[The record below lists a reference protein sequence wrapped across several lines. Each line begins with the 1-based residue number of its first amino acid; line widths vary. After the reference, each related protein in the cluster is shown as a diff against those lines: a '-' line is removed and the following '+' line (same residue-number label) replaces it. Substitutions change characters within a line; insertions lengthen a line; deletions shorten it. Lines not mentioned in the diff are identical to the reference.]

1 MNGGDGVS
9 FPSGTYTSSGVSNYA
24 LCQRY
29 DSSNGC
35 TALYDAFTANTQQS
49 LRFTYSYGV
58 GSGGPGDV
66 TGSCMSG
73 GESSGYKETILDWS
87 ANGGVSQWGA
97 CSGNSC
103 GFSQS
108 YNEQLPSTYTS
119 YPLISITSSTA
130 ASWQIMMGSAYSI
143 SAIITDGSS
152 TLTPLVTMSSYP
164 DLSISPSSCNLD
176 SSNPSTSSCTFIIT
190 PYSGTSDYSFWNAL
204 NESNSSVNGNNPLII
219 SNNNIFLNFSATN
232 NARINGSASPL
243 VMSNINGSIITP
255 YIYLPQT
262 GQTPILPINP
272 APTGSDGDIH
282 AGIPWAYVSSGNT
295 TPNPRFTDDGCQVT
309 DNLTGLIW
317 IKDPSTVNSG
327 NALTWYDALTTAAS
341 GTWCGQ
347 TAGSWR
353 MPNFN
358 EAMSLLNFAVVD
370 NSTWLNNQNFNNISR
385 LDHYWI
391 STTIA
396 GNNAYVFTMIFSS
409 SVFGTN
415 GIDKPNPIGKL
426 FPVRGTTTTPALVPQ
441 TGQTPTLPYTAT
453 AGSDGALQEGTAWPS
468 PRFTTGSG
476 PESNCVTDKLTGL
489 TWVRDPSTINS
500 ATKLPWSS
508 ALYIVGSGNWCGYS
522 DWRVPNINEFRSL
535 LNYAYSNSSAW
546 LMYGTGDST
555 SPNCDGACFINI
567 SNNRYWTSTT
577 NPSNI
582 SSALCLDIQGGGYSN
597 FPKDGTVEDWDPIPR
612 YDCAAWAVRGGR
624 QLKRA
629 KIKAGQLPSLFY
641 IRIRLFQRF
650 QSRWLLLAHHHA
662 YHDDLLQLT

>member
-1 MNGGDGVS
+1 MKNTFIKLTFTLATALALDACNGSNSASSSTIKIQSSSLQQYIDSLTYTSINSKQVNTPPITHQQS
-9 FPSGTYTSSGVSNYA
+9 FITPGGLTINSIDIKFYSGANCSDLLAYTKTLNGSIVNPVIPSAGTYTSSNASNNA
-24 LCQRY
+24 LCGDYVNNQ
-29 DSSNGC
+29 SVGC
-35 TALYDAFTANTQQS
+35 LGLYSDMSAGTMRSMQ
-49 LRFTYSYGV
+49 FTYNVINGYGGSSSIV
-58 GSGGPGDV
+58 GECMYNQNATIGSTAGVEGIANWSPLTLNSGKNQK
-66 TGSCMSG
+66 SSLSSEISAACSG
-73 GESSGYKETILDWS
+73 GE
-87 ANGGVSQWGA
+87 
-97 CSGNSC
+97 C
-103 GFSQS
+103 GFSQ
-108 YNEQLPSTYTS
+108 
-119 YPLISITSSTA
+119 
-130 ASWQIMMGSAYSI
+130 AYSV
-143 SAIITDGSS
+143 D
-152 TLTPLVTMSSYP
+152 
-164 DLSISPSSCNLD
+164 
-176 SSNPSTSSCTFIIT
+176 IT
-190 PYSGTSDYSFWNAL
+190 PPA
-204 NESNSSVNGNNPLII
+204 
-219 SNNNIFLNFSATN
+219 
-232 NARINGSASPL
+232 
-243 VMSNINGSIITP
+243 
-255 YIYLPQT
+255 IYLSQT
-262 GQTPILPINP
+262 GQTPTSPLDP
-272 APTGSDGDIH
+272 APTGSDGYVY

-468 PRFTTGSG
+468 PRFTTDSG
-476 PESNCVTDKLTGL
+476 TESNCITDKLTGL

-582 SSALCLDIQGGGYSN
+582 SNALCLDIQGGGYSN

-612 YDCAAWAVRGGR
+612 YDCAAWAVRGG
-624 QLKRA
+624 
-629 KIKAGQLPSLFY
+629 S
-641 IRIRLFQRF
+641 
-650 QSRWLLLAHHHA
+650 
-662 YHDDLLQLT
+662 